1 MQGNKDIAWNPP
13 EIVSWRRKERSL
25 NTYTKNK
32 MESIKRSVDA
42 GKNINRLLGLR
53 IGGPGEGIGLFSMPL
68 FSDNEKHVS
77 DRETLTI
84 ETGKM
89 ERIGQSSFQVEG
101 MAVIS
106 LSRNE
111 QSRPWCE

>member
-1 MQGNKDIAWNPP
+1 
-13 EIVSWRRKERSL
+13 
-25 NTYTKNK
+25 

-42 GKNINRLLGLR
+42 GKNINRLLDLR

-68 FSDNEKHVS
+68 FSDNEKCVS

-84 ETGKM
+84 ETGRM

-106 LSRNE
+106 LSCNE
-111 QSRPWCE
+111 QSTPWCE

>member
-1 MQGNKDIAWNPP
+1 M
-13 EIVSWRRKERSL
+13 
-25 NTYTKNK
+25 
-32 MESIKRSVDA
+32 DA
-42 GKNINRLLGLR
+42 GKSINRSLDLR
-53 IGGPGEGIGLFSMPL
+53 LGGPGEGIGLFSMPL

-77 DRETLTI
+77 DQETLTI
-84 ETGKM
+84 ETGRM

-106 LSRNE
+106 LSCNE